1 MNSLTKGIEY
11 AIKNAIDEYVKCIS
25 TKCEDI
31 DIDDLG
37 ELWDEVSKSI
47 KISVTMKSAIKA
59 RSVDT
64 TDTVGCSYMFIK
76 GAKQDQTCG
85 AKTKAGNVYC
95 SRHKKYEGTEQ
106 KERKSPPDPRRST
119 VKPKSKSR
127 SPVKEKQRVLRK
139 NKTLDKLWHPET
151 GLVFKS
157 AKERTVIGKCVDE
170 KIVNL
175 KEEDI
180 DECRKW
186 GFSFIPLEDPD
197 ADLEEDNS
205 SDEEEVDTA
214 PKERSIYMEAP
225 SSSASG
231 KKFWECKVS
240 GENYST
246 NHGKVGKK
254 GITKEKIFESFA
266 IASKEMDKIVKTK
279 SKKGY
284 KVVTTATVVK
294 ETQVKKSRVDD
305 CFKDPSDIED
315 VLDELQGDS
324 SDNSDLEEEHG
335 IGKKFIPNALGLRG
349 KATALPLD
357 DDDEN
362 EDMLI
367 EDFDE

>member
-1 MNSLTKGIEY
+1 M
-11 AIKNAIDEYVKCIS
+11 
-25 TKCEDI
+25 
-31 DIDDLG
+31 
-37 ELWDEVSKSI
+37 
-47 KISVTMKSAIKA
+47 KISVTMKSAVKA
-59 RSVDT
+59 RSVDA
-64 TDTVGCSYMFIK
+64 TDPVGCPYMFIK

-95 SRHKKYEGTEQ
+95 SRHKKYEGTDQ
-106 KERKSPPDPRRST
+106 KERKSSPDPKRNT

-127 SPVKEKQRVLRK
+127 SPVKERQRVLRK
-139 NKTLDKLWHPET
+139 NRTFDKLWHPDT

-157 AKERTVIGKCVDE
+157 AKERSVIGKCVDD

-175 KEEDI
+175 TEEDI

-205 SDEEEVDTA
+205 SDEEEVDTD

-246 NHGKVGKK
+246 NHGKVGKEGSK
-254 GITKEKIFESFA
+254 KEKIFESFA
-266 IASKEMDKIVKTK
+266 IASKEMDKIVKAK

-284 KVVTTATVVK
+284 VVVTIASVVK
-294 ETQVKKSRVDD
+294 ETTVKKSQGDD

-315 VLDELQGDS
+315 ALNELQGDS
-324 SDNSDLEEEHG
+324 SDNSDLEEEDD
-335 IGKKFIPNALGLRG
+335 IGNKFIPDALGLRG
-349 KATALPLD
+349 GATTPPLD
-357 DDDEN
+357 DEDED
-362 EDMLI
+362 EEMLI